1 MQSFSHPLA
10 RFSSAPYSQNLQL
23 RYFLLKSFI
32 LMSFF
37 FQFLGSVSS
46 PQIVGVVL
54 KHLHQLSMFVPYFTR
69 LRRPL
74 LKRLVS
80 LWGSGEE
87 TVRVVA
93 FLCLLKITTNQ
104 QQALLEKVLKVW
116 PLFVIRHTD
125 MSENT
130 VFDSQKFLLCVFVTN
145 TPKMSGNYL
154 YHLL

>member
-1 MQSFSHPLA
+1 MFRTFFLFSP
-10 RFSSAPYSQNLQL
+10 
-23 RYFLLKSFI
+23 
-32 LMSFF
+32 
-37 FQFLGSVSS
+37 QFLGSVSS
-46 PQIVGVVL
+46 PQIVAVLL

-104 QQALLEKVLKVW
+104 QQALLEQVLKV
-116 PLFVIRHTD
+116 
-125 MSENT
+125 
-130 VFDSQKFLLCVFVTN
+130 
-145 TPKMSGNYL
+145 
-154 YHLL
+154 